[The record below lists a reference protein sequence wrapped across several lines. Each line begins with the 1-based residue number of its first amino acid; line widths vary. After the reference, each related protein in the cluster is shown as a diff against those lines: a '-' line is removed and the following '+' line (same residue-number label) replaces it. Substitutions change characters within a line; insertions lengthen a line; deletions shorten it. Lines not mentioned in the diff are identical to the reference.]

1 MVAFLSAVPSV
12 VEFSWPDITQKRSR
26 PVTVKWATGEN
37 RAGRVTVSTGGPPQV
52 VGPAAGSLSGEA
64 TFEIWLDQTAT
75 VELRSVDGATLFGTA
90 VVTTKK
96 DAFAEHMTDPNR
108 KFIQNLSASAG
119 IDSVLV
125 RFQTPEP
132 AIASILLRRRDNGAF
147 AAVQTGQ
154 QLTQQHALSIQNLAQ
169 DTTFDLTIV
178 ALRRNPDNGGP
189 IANNPVRVGTV
200 VTGTRTVTVEWD
212 LLWMRNDS
220 DPGGTGEFALLVGAG
235 GIGPDTTEGD
245 HYFRDFP
252 MLGDGGEWPLQGT
265 VVIKRAPRTI
275 WVMAH
280 GQDDDNDPFS
290 SFTLRGLWIEP
301 GPPGTSGREEDDLAW
316 AWVRTWIDTDQQAA
330 GRSVPFVLATGTF
343 AIAFTVFGS
352 VKVERRD
359 GRVTFPGLSLHR
371 VKRDPRRFR
380 SGSPIAAVKAALF
393 PNDKGTIM
401 VTKAPDG
408 VLFISRATDR
418 QAGTEAI
425 AELGTFSGPITAL
438 MDFTGQVR
446 VFATTED
453 AAVTAFRIGS
463 GADLEPDSQSLGGS
477 ARTLAAA
484 AAPGRVE
491 LFAVDGEGA
500 LSWLR
505 LPLDAAAREWIGI
518 DGGLT
523 GDLVA
528 LAADSGD
535 VGLFCRRTDGQVMH
549 RLITDGGPAGEWD
562 ELGIAPHGNL
572 VGEWVDEGR
581 SVLLRS
587 TAMGQDVGA
596 MYWPGYPERG
606 VASRWETLTPE

>member
-64 TFEIWLDQTAT
+64 TFEIRLDQTAT
-75 VELRSVDGATLFGTA
+75 VELRSIDGATLFGTA
-90 VVTTKK
+90 IVTTKK
-96 DAFAEHMTDPNR
+96 DAFAEHLTDPNR

-119 IDSVLV
+119 IDSLHVT
-125 RFQTPEP
+125 FQTPEP
-132 AIASILLRRRDNGAF
+132 STASMLLRRRDNGAF

-154 QLTQQHALSIQNLAQ
+154 QLTQQHTFSVQNLAQ
-169 DTTFDLTIV
+169 DTTFDLAVV
-178 ALRRNPDNGGP
+178 AMRRDAKTGAGT
-189 IANNPVRVGTV
+189 NNPARVGTV
-200 VTGTRTVTVEWD
+200 ITGSRTVTVEWD

-220 DPGGTGEFALLVGAG
+220 DPGGTGEFELAVGAG
-235 GIGPDTTEGD
+235 GIDPDTTDGH
-245 HYFRDFP
+245 HYFQDFP
-252 MLGDGGEWPLQGT
+252 MLGDGGERPLQG
-265 VVIKRAPRTI
+265 VDVINHAPRTI

-280 GQDDDNDPFS
+280 GQDDDNDLFGDI
-290 SFTLRGLWIEP
+290 TLRGLWTEP
-301 GPPGTSGREEDDLAW
+301 GSPGTLGREDDDLTW
-316 AWVRTWIDTDQQAA
+316 AWVRSWIDTDQQAA
-330 GRSVPFVLATGTF
+330 GRSVPFVLATGSF

-359 GRVTFPGLSLHR
+359 GRVSFPGLSLHR

-393 PNDKGTIM
+393 PSG
-401 VTKAPDG
+401 KASIG
-408 VLFISRATDR
+408 VSKSPHGALIVSSAMDR
-418 QAGTEAI
+418 RVGTELI
-425 AELGTFSGPITAL
+425 ADLGPFPGPVIAL
-438 MDFTGQVR
+438 ADSTGQVR

-453 AAVTAFRIGS
+453 AEVTAFRI
-463 GADLEPDSQSLGGS
+463 DSDAEVSTDPQPLGGR
-477 ARTLAAA
+477 ARSLAAA
-484 AAPGRVE
+484 AVAGRVE
-491 LFAVDGEGA
+491 LFAVDGEGV

-535 VGLFCRRTDGQVMH
+535 VGLFCRRTDGQVVH
-549 RLITDGGPAGEWD
+549 RLITDDGPAGEWD
-562 ELGIAPHGNL
+562 ELGIAPDGNL

-587 TAMGQDVGA
+587 TARGQDVGA